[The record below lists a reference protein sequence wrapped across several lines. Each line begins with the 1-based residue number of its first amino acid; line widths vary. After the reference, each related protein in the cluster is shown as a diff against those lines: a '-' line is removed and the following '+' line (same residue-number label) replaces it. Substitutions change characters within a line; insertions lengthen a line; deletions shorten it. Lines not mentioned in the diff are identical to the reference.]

1 MTDDTQP
8 PDGTERTDMDPES
21 HYDEFSDKEWDRLRS
36 NPVTRLEYEN
46 TIDVLSEELPPE
58 GEVLDAGGGP
68 GRYSLWLADRGHRV
82 QHLDISAEQVKI
94 AKRKAKD
101 RGLDDQINCRKGDI
115 RDLPFKT
122 ERFEAVCC
130 LGGPLSH
137 VPDPEQRRNAAEE
150 LARVAGPDAPVFV
163 SVIGRLT
170 AIRDGIKH
178 GLEDHPELIPEIART
193 GDYTQELVA
202 EYDAEGWAECH
213 FFRADELEA
222 ELTRAGLTVE
232 RLVGL
237 EGPASV
243 MEPELKDA
251 SPDAIDA
258 VREVVR
264 MLRDDRTVADLSAH
278 ILAICRA

>member
-101 RGLDDQINCRKGDI
+101 RGLDDQIDCRKGDI

-130 LGGPLSH
+130 LGGPL
-137 VPDPEQRRNAAEE
+137 
-150 LARVAGPDAPVFV
+150 
-163 SVIGRLT
+163 
-170 AIRDGIKH
+170 IRISF
-178 GLEDHPELIPEIART
+178 IYYR
-193 GDYTQELVA
+193 
-202 EYDAEGWAECH
+202 
-213 FFRADELEA
+213 
-222 ELTRAGLTVE
+222 
-232 RLVGL
+232 
-237 EGPASV
+237 
-243 MEPELKDA
+243 
-251 SPDAIDA
+251 
-258 VREVVR
+258 
-264 MLRDDRTVADLSAH
+264 
-278 ILAICRA
+278 